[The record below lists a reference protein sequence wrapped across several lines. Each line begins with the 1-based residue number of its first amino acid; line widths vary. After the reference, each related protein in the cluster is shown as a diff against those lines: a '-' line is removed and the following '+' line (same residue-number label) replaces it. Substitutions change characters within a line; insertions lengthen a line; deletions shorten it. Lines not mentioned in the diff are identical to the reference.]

1 MQSVDV
7 AIVGGGMVGLAVA
20 CGLQGSGLRVAVLD
34 HVVPSRWRTMR
45 RLSFGCRR
53 LMPPA
58 KNCLPVLAYG
68 QTLWRDGQVATTVWK
83 SGIKTALAVLRLMT
97 QAWDIAIWGI
107 LLKTASF
114 TTHCG
119 KSAASG
125 GYHLNGAS
133 GVTAGCPGENDAFLT
148 LKDGAMLT
156 ARLVIAA
163 DGANSAA

>member
-1 MQSVDV
+1 
-7 AIVGGGMVGLAVA
+7 
-20 CGLQGSGLRVAVLD
+20 
-34 HVVPSRWRTMR
+34 
-45 RLSFGCRR
+45 
-53 LMPPA
+53 
-58 KNCLPVLAYG
+58 
-68 QTLWRDGQVATTVWK
+68 
-83 SGIKTALAVLRLMT
+83 MT

-163 DGANSAA
+163 DGANSLRNKADIP